1 MIELLV
7 ATALSCGESKELL
20 DNVKRSRVAYKDEL
34 IETIKVNTEPDCDE
48 RPELNS

>member
-1 MIELLV
+1 MIEILL

>member
-7 ATALSCGESKELL
+7 AAALSCGESKELL

-34 IETIKVNTEPDCDE
+34 IETIKVNTEPECDE

>member
-20 DNVKRSRVAYKDEL
+20 DNVKRSRVAYKGEL

>member
-34 IETIKVNTEPDCDE
+34 IEAIKVNTEPDCDE

>member
-20 DNVKRSRVAYKDEL
+20 DNVKRSRVAYKDDL
-34 IETIKVNTEPDCDE
+34 IETVKVNTKPECYE